1 MSTPQELEE
10 TNPAPLPSI
19 ILILREVEDPRVER
33 TRKHHLSDILFISLC
48 AVICGCESFEDMEEF
63 GNAKEEWFRQ
73 YLDLPN
79 AIPSHDT
86 FNRVYQLLNPLV
98 FQECLIRW
106 TQGVREKIPGEIV
119 ALDGKAQRRAR
130 NKNEN
135 LHYIV
140 NAWAGENRLLLGQY
154 KVGEKSNEITAIP
167 ELLRILE
174 LSGCII
180 TCDAMGCQKNI
191 AKEIKEA
198 DADYVLAL
206 KGNHETA
213 HGEISTYLRDLVVE
227 KEMPREPGAAPAH
240 EDARLLQSH
249 SEVEKDH
256 GRTTT
261 RHYHQSDRIDWFEEK
276 AEWEGLKSV
285 GMVQTITEQNG
296 KTTEEERYYLCSIGL
311 DVKLFAKAVR
321 GHWGVENCCHWVLDV
336 IFKEDE
342 SRARS
347 GHAAQNLGTTRGLAM
362 NLVRRESTNRRGIKG
377 RVKRAGWD
385 NKYLEKILTK

>member
-1 MSTPQELEE
+1 MATPQEPHQ
-10 TNPAPLPSI
+10 TIPAPLPSI
-19 ILILREVEDPRVER
+19 ILILQKVDDPRLER

-48 AVICGCESFEDMEEF
+48 AVICGCESFADMEEF

-73 YLDLPN
+73 HLELPN

-86 FNRVYQLLNPLV
+86 FNRVYQLLDPLV
-98 FQECLIRW
+98 FQDCLIRW
-106 TQGVREKIPGEIV
+106 TQGVRERIPGEIV
-119 ALDGKAQRRAR
+119 AIDGKAQRRAR

-154 KVGEKSNEITAIP
+154 KVDEKSNEITAIP

-191 AKEIKEA
+191 AKEIIEA

-213 HGEISTYLRDLVVE
+213 HEEISTYLQDLVIE
-227 KEMPREPGAAPAH
+227 KQTPREPEAAPAP
-240 EDARLLQSH
+240 EAARLMQSH
-249 SEVEKDH
+249 SEQEKDH
-256 GRTTT
+256 GRITT

-276 AEWEGLKSV
+276 SEWEGLKSV
-285 GMVQTITEQNG
+285 GMVKTITEQNG
-296 KTTEEERYYLCSIGL
+296 KTTEEDRYYLCSIGL
-311 DVKLFAKAVR
+311 DVRNFAKAVR
-321 GHWGVENCCHWVLDV
+321 SHWGVENCCHWVLDV

-362 NLVRRESTNRRGIKG
+362 NLIRQESTHRRGIKG

-385 NKYLEKILTK
+385 NKYLETILKK

>member
-1 MSTPQELEE
+1 MATPQQPYQ
-10 TNPAPLPSI
+10 TDSAPPSI
-19 ILILREVEDPRVER
+19 ILILQEVEDPRIQR

-48 AVICGCESFEDMEEF
+48 AVICGGESFEDMADF
-63 GNAKEEWFRQ
+63 GTAKEPWLRQ
-73 YLDLPN
+73 YLELPN

-86 FNRVYQLLNPLV
+86 FNRVYQLLDPLV
-98 FQECLIRW
+98 FQDCLIRW
-106 TQGVREKIPGEIV
+106 TQGIREKIPGETV
-119 ALDGKAQRRAR
+119 AIDGKAQRRAR
-130 NKNEN
+130 NKNQN

-154 KVGEKSNEITAIP
+154 KVSEKSNEITAIP

-180 TCDAMGCQKNI
+180 TSDAMGCQKTI
-191 AKEIKEA
+191 AKEIIEA

-213 HGEISTYLRDLVVE
+213 HEEISTYLQDLILE
-227 KEMPREPGAAPAH
+227 KTAVREPGHAPAP
-240 EDARLLQSH
+240 EAARLLQSY
-249 SEVEKDH
+249 SETQTAH
-256 GRTTT
+256 GRITT

-276 AEWEGLKSV
+276 LEWEGLKSV
-285 GMVQTITEQNG
+285 GMVRTITEQSG
-296 KTTEEERYYLCSIGL
+296 KITKEERYYLCSIGL
-311 DVKLFAKAVR
+311 DVEGFAKAVR

-342 SRARS
+342 NRARS

-362 NLVRRESTNRRGIKG
+362 NLVRQESTHRRGIKG
-377 RVKRAGWD
+377 RLKRAGWD

>member
-1 MSTPQELEE
+1 MSTPQEPNE
-10 TNPAPLPSI
+10 TNPAPLPSVII
-19 ILILREVEDPRVER
+19 ILQELEDPRVER
-33 TRKHHLSDILFISLC
+33 TRKHHLADILFISLC

-63 GNAKEEWFRQ
+63 GLAKEEWFRR
-73 YLDLPN
+73 YLGLPN
-79 AIPSHDT
+79 GIPSHDT
-86 FNRVYQLLNPLV
+86 FNRVYQLLNPLA
-98 FQECLIRW
+98 FQDCLIRW
-106 TQGVREKIPGEIV
+106 TQGVRKMIPGEIV
-119 ALDGKAQRRAR
+119 AFDGKAQRRAR
-130 NKNEN
+130 NKNAN

-154 KVGEKSNEITAIP
+154 KVSEKSNEITAIP

-191 AKEIKEA
+191 AKEIIEA

-213 HGEISTYLRDLVVE
+213 HGEISAYMLDLVME
-227 KEMPREPGAAPAH
+227 KETPRTPGSAPAH
-240 EDARLLQSH
+240 GAARLLESW

-261 RHYHQSDRIDWFEEK
+261 RHYHQSDRIGWFEEK
-276 AEWEGLKSV
+276 EEWEGLRTF
-285 GMVQTITEQNG
+285 GMVKTITEQNG
-296 KTTEEERYYLCSIGL
+296 KITEEERYYLCSIGL
-311 DVKLFAKAVR
+311 DVKGFAKAVR

-347 GHAAQNLGTTRGLAM
+347 GHAAQNLGTTRGLSM
-362 NLVRRESTNRRGIKG
+362 NLIRKESTHRRGIKG

-385 NKYLEKILTK
+385 NGYLEKILVN

>member
-1 MSTPQELEE
+1 MSNPQEPNE
-10 TNPAPLPSI
+10 TNPAPLPSV
-19 ILILREVEDPRVER
+19 ILILQELEDPRVER
-33 TRKHHLSDILFISLC
+33 TRKHHLADILFISLC

-63 GNAKEEWFRQ
+63 GVAKEEWFSR
-73 YLDLPN
+73 YLELPN
-79 AIPSHDT
+79 GIPSHDT
-86 FNRVYQLLNPLV
+86 FNRVYQLLDPLA
-98 FQECLIRW
+98 FQDCLIRW
-106 TQGVREKIPGEIV
+106 TQGVREMISGEII
-119 ALDGKAQRRAR
+119 AIDGKAQRRAR
-130 NKNEN
+130 NKNAN

-154 KVGEKSNEITAIP
+154 KVSEKSNEITAIP

-180 TCDAMGCQKNI
+180 TCDAMGCQKSI
-191 AKEIKEA
+191 AKEIIEA

-206 KGNHETA
+206 KCNHETA
-213 HGEISTYLRDLVVE
+213 HGEISAYLLDLVME
-227 KEMPREPGAAPAH
+227 KETPRAPGAAPAH
-240 EDARLLQSH
+240 EAARLLESW

-261 RHYHQSDRIDWFEEK
+261 RHYHQSDRIEWFEEK
-276 AEWEGLKSV
+276 QEWEGLRTF
-285 GMVQTITEQNG
+285 GMVKTITEQNG
-296 KTTEEERYYLCSIGL
+296 KITEEERYYLCSIGL
-311 DVKLFAKAVR
+311 DVRCFAKAVR

-347 GHAAQNLGTTRGLAM
+347 GHAAQNLGTTRGLSM
-362 NLVRRESTNRRGIKG
+362 NLIRKESTHRRGIKG

-385 NKYLEKILTK
+385 NRYLEMILAN

>member
-1 MSTPQELEE
+1 MSTPQEPEE

-154 KVGEKSNEITAIP
+154 KVGEKSRDHRHSRVA
-167 ELLRILE
+167 
-174 LSGCII
+174 
-180 TCDAMGCQKNI
+180 
-191 AKEIKEA
+191 
-198 DADYVLAL
+198 
-206 KGNHETA
+206 A
-213 HGEISTYLRDLVVE
+213 H
-227 KEMPREPGAAPAH
+227 P
-240 EDARLLQSH
+240 
-249 SEVEKDH
+249 
-256 GRTTT
+256 
-261 RHYHQSDRIDWFEEK
+261 
-276 AEWEGLKSV
+276 
-285 GMVQTITEQNG
+285 
-296 KTTEEERYYLCSIGL
+296 
-311 DVKLFAKAVR
+311 
-321 GHWGVENCCHWVLDV
+321 
-336 IFKEDE
+336 
-342 SRARS
+342 
-347 GHAAQNLGTTRGLAM
+347 
-362 NLVRRESTNRRGIKG
+362 
-377 RVKRAGWD
+377 
-385 NKYLEKILTK
+385 

>member
-98 FQECLIRW
+98 FQDCLIRW

-140 NAWAGENRLLLGQY
+140 NAWAGENRLWLGQY

-191 AKEIKEA
+191 AKR
-198 DADYVLAL
+198 L
-206 KGNHETA
+206 KKRMPTMFWRSKATMKPPTGKSAPTSGILSLKRKCRVNPEPRRHTRTPACYKATA
-213 HGEISTYLRDLVVE
+213 KWRKTMGEP
-227 KEMPREPGAAPAH
+227 PRAI
-240 EDARLLQSH
+240 
-249 SEVEKDH
+249 
-256 GRTTT
+256 TT
-261 RHYHQSDRIDWFEEK
+261 R
-276 AEWEGLKSV
+276 ATG
-285 GMVQTITEQNG
+285 
-296 KTTEEERYYLCSIGL
+296 
-311 DVKLFAKAVR
+311 
-321 GHWGVENCCHWVLDV
+321 
-336 IFKEDE
+336 
-342 SRARS
+342 
-347 GHAAQNLGTTRGLAM
+347 
-362 NLVRRESTNRRGIKG
+362 
-377 RVKRAGWD
+377 
-385 NKYLEKILTK
+385 

>member
-1 MSTPQELEE
+1 MSTPQEPYQA
-10 TNPAPLPSI
+10 NPAPLPSV
-19 ILILREVEDPRVER
+19 ILILQELEDPKVER
-33 TRKHHLSDILFISLC
+33 TRKHHLADLLFISLC

-63 GNAKEEWFRQ
+63 GTAKEEWFRR
-73 YLDLPN
+73 YLELPN
-79 AIPSHDT
+79 GIPSHDT
-86 FNRVYQLLNPLV
+86 FNRVYQLLDPLA
-98 FQECLIRW
+98 FQDCLIRW
-106 TQGVREKIPGEIV
+106 TQGVREMIPGEVV
-119 ALDGKAQRRAR
+119 AFDGKAQRRAR
-130 NKNEN
+130 NKNAN

-154 KVGEKSNEITAIP
+154 KVSEKSNEITAIP

-191 AKEIKEA
+191 AKEIIEA

-213 HGEISTYLRDLVVE
+213 HEEISAYLLDLVME
-227 KEMPREPGAAPAH
+227 KETPCGPGAAPAH
-240 EDARLLQSH
+240 EAARLLESW

-261 RHYHQSDRIDWFEEK
+261 RHYHQSDRIEWFEEK
-276 AEWEGLKSV
+276 QEWEGLRTF
-285 GMVQTITEQNG
+285 GMVKTITEQNG
-296 KTTEEERYYLCSIGL
+296 KITEEQRYYLCSIGL
-311 DVKLFAKAVR
+311 DVKVFAKAVR

-336 IFKEDE
+336 IFKEDD

-347 GHAAQNLGTTRGLAM
+347 GNAAQNLGTARGLSM
-362 NLVRRESTNRRGIKG
+362 NLIRKEPTHRRGIKG

-385 NKYLEKILTK
+385 NGYLEKILAN

>member
-1 MSTPQELEE
+1 MSSPHEPNENSTTPS
-10 TNPAPLPSI
+10 PGI
-19 ILILREVEDPRVER
+19 ILILQELDDPRIER
-33 TRKHHLSDILFISLC
+33 ARKHHLSDILFIALC
-48 AVICGCESFEDMEEF
+48 AVICGGESFEDMEEF
-63 GNAKEEWFRQ
+63 GKAKLPWLRQ
-73 YLDLPN
+73 HLELPN
-79 AIPSHDT
+79 GIPSHDT
-86 FNRVYQLLNPLV
+86 FNRVFQLLDPHA

-106 TQGVREKIPGEIV
+106 TQAVREKIPSEIV
-119 ALDGKAQRRAR
+119 AIDGKAQRRAR

-154 KVGEKSNEITAIP
+154 KVAEKSNEITAIP

-191 AKEIKEA
+191 AKEIIEA

-213 HGEISTYLRDLVVE
+213 FEEISEYLDDLASE
-227 KEMPREPGAAPAH
+227 KQKPRESKTAPLP
-240 EDARLLQSH
+240 EDVQKLQSH
-249 SEVEKDH
+249 SETEKDH
-256 GRTTT
+256 GRSTTW
-261 RHYHQSDRIDWFEEK
+261 RYYQSDQLEWFAEK
-276 AEWEGLKSV
+276 GEWEGLKSV
-285 GMVQTITEQNG
+285 GMVET
-296 KTTEEERYYLCSIGL
+296 TTEKNGITTVEKRYYLCSMGL
-311 DVKLFAKAVR
+311 DVKTFAKAVR
-321 GHWGVENCCHWVLDV
+321 GHWGVENTCHWVMDV

-342 SRARS
+342 SRART

-362 NLVRRESTNRRGIKG
+362 NLIRRESTNKRGIKG

-385 NKYLEKILTK
+385 NTYLAKILKN

>member
-1 MSTPQELEE
+1 MSTPQEPAGI
-10 TNPAPLPSI
+10 NPAPLPSI
-19 ILILREVEDPRVER
+19 ILILQKVDDPRIER
-33 TRKHHLSDILFISLC
+33 TRKHHLCDILFISLC
-48 AVICGCESFEDMEEF
+48 AVICGGESFEDMEEF

-73 YLDLPN
+73 YLELPN
-79 AIPSHDT
+79 SIPSHDT
-86 FNRVYQLLNPLV
+86 FNRVYQLLDPLV
-98 FQECLIRW
+98 FQDCLIRW
-106 TQGVREKIPGEIV
+106 TQGVRERIPGEIV
-119 ALDGKAQRRAR
+119 AFDGKAQRRAR

-154 KVGEKSNEITAIP
+154 KVGGKSNEITAIP

-180 TCDAMGCQKNI
+180 TCDAMGCQKSI
-191 AKEIKEA
+191 AKEIIGA

-213 HGEISTYLRDLVVE
+213 HGEISAYLLDLVME
-227 KEMPREPGAAPAH
+227 KETPRAPGAAPAH
-240 EDARLLQSH
+240 EAARLLESW

-261 RHYHQSDRIDWFEEK
+261 RHYHQSDQIEWFEEK
-276 AEWEGLKSV
+276 QEWEGLRTF
-285 GMVQTITEQNG
+285 GMVKTITEQNG

-311 DVKLFAKAVR
+311 DVRCFAKAVR
-321 GHWGVENCCHWVLDV
+321 GHWGVENRCHWVLDV

-347 GHAAQNLGTTRGLAM
+347 GHAAQNLGTTRGLSM
-362 NLVRRESTNRRGIKG
+362 NLIRKESTHRRGIKG

-385 NKYLEKILTK
+385 NRYLEMILAN

>member
-1 MSTPQELEE
+1 MATPQEPHQ
-10 TNPAPLPSI
+10 TTPAPLLSI
-19 ILILREVEDPRVER
+19 ILMLQEVEDPRVLR
-33 TRKHHLSDILFISLC
+33 TRKHHLADILFISLC
-48 AVICGCESFEDMEEF
+48 AVICGGESFEDMADF
-63 GNAKEEWFRQ
+63 GTAKEPWLRQ
-73 YLDLPN
+73 YLELPN
-79 AIPSHDT
+79 GIPSHDT
-86 FNRVYQLLNPLV
+86 FNRVYQLLAPLV
-98 FQECLIRW
+98 FQDCLIRW
-106 TQGVREKIPGEIV
+106 TQGIREKIPGETV
-119 ALDGKAQRRAR
+119 AIDGKAQRRAR

-154 KVGEKSNEITAIP
+154 KVSEKSNEITAIP

-180 TCDAMGCQKNI
+180 TCDAMGCQKTI
-191 AKEIKEA
+191 AREIIEA

-213 HGEISTYLRDLVVE
+213 HQEISTYLQDLVLE
-227 KEMPREPGAAPAH
+227 KTAVRAPGAAPAP
-240 EDARLLQSH
+240 EEAQLLQSH
-249 SEVEKDH
+249 SEVEKNH

-276 AEWEGLKSV
+276 PEWEGLKSV
-285 GMVQTITEQNG
+285 GMVRTITEQNG
-296 KTTEEERYYLCSIGL
+296 KITEEERYYLCSIGL
-311 DVKLFAKAVR
+311 EVKGFAKAVR

-362 NLVRRESTNRRGIKG
+362 NLIRQEATHRRGIKG

-385 NKYLEKILTK
+385 NKYLETILTK